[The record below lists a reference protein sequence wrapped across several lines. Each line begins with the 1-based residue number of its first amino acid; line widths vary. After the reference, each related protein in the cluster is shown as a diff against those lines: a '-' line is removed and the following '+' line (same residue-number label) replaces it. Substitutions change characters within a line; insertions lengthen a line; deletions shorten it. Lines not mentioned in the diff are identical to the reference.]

1 MSLEELLKELDK
13 FYNIDHDPRY
23 KGMHPKCDEILDE
36 LEEEFAKMKEDDL
49 RKLLDGM
56 DVEQLEQITGALMGL
71 DYDWVVEYEQ
81 Y

>member
-56 DVEQLEQITGALMGL
+56 GVEQLEQITGALMGL